1 MSGDHQRSE
10 QERVRGMRA
19 VVVEASPRRDGS
31 SVTLARSFIGGLRDG
46 GGAEV
51 AELFLGDMD
60 VRPCIGC
67 WKCLE
72 MREPGCVI
80 EDDMSSVYPLLRAA
94 DLIVFATP
102 IYWWHIA
109 GQMKVF
115 LDRLEGLLAGGGL
128 NNLSGKALVLILTHL
143 VEDPDGVELAVRMF
157 RSIAGWAG
165 MRLDVVRYCSD
176 RGHVSGSGEKLEEA
190 YRLGK
195 SYVGWRARELTVR
208 CTVEGCKGMFPSVD
222 SLARH
227 MAAGAG
233 LNHRAWRREH
243 GFEDR
248 GMADDELWKQI
259 AKKLEETL

>member
-1 MSGDHQRSE
+1 LVLSM
-10 QERVRGMRA
+10 RV

-80 EDDMSSVYPLLRAA
+80 EDDMAEVYPLLREA

-115 LDRLEGLLAGGGL
+115 LDRLEGLLAGGSL

>member
-128 NNLSGKALVLILTHL
+128 NNLLILTHL

>member
-1 MSGDHQRSE
+1 VLG
-10 QERVRGMRA
+10 VRA

-31 SVTLARSFIGGLRDG
+31 SVTLARSFIEGLREG
-46 GGAEV
+46 GEAEV
-51 AELFLGDMD
+51 AELFLNDMD

-80 EDDMSSVYPLLRAA
+80 EDDMARVYPLLRAA

-143 VEDPDGVELAVRMF
+143 TEDPDGVGLAVRMF

-165 MRLDVVRYCSD
+165 MSLDVVRYCSD
-176 RGHVSGSGEKLEEA
+176 VGHVSGSGEKLEEA
-190 YRLGK
+190 RRLGR
-195 SYVGWRARELTVR
+195 SYAGWSARELTLR
-208 CTVEGCKGMFPSVD
+208 CTVEGCRGTFPSVD

-243 GFEDR
+243 GLEDR
-248 GMADDELWKQI
+248 GMVDDGLWKRI
-259 AKKLEETL
+259 AGILSERP

>member
-1 MSGDHQRSE
+1 
-10 QERVRGMRA
+10 
-19 VVVEASPRRDGS
+19 VEASPNRDGS
-31 SVTLARSFIGGLRDG
+31 SVTLARSFIEGLREG
-46 GGAEV
+46 GEAEV
-51 AELFLGDMD
+51 SELFLGDMD

-67 WKCLE
+67 WRCLE

-80 EDDMSSVYPLLRAA
+80 EDDMAGVYPLLRAA
-94 DLIVFATP
+94 DVIVFATP

-143 VEDPDGVELAVRMF
+143 TEDPDGVWLAVRMF

-165 MRLDVVRYCSD
+165 MRLEVVRYRSD
-176 RGHVSGSGEKLEEA
+176 TGHVSGSGEKLEEA
-190 YRLGK
+190 RRLGR
-195 SYVGWRARELTVR
+195 SLAGWRALELTIG
-208 CTVEGCKGMFPSVD
+208 CPVEGCRGMFPSVD
-222 SLARH
+222 ALARH

-243 GFEDR
+243 GLEDR

-259 AKKLEETL
+259 AGMLNMRVHERGRRSAPERG

>member
-1 MSGDHQRSE
+1 MLG
-10 QERVRGMRA
+10 VRA

-31 SVTLARSFIGGLRDG
+31 SVTLARSFIEGLREG
-46 GGAEV
+46 GEAEV
-51 AELFLGDMD
+51 AELFLNDMD
-60 VRPCIGC
+60 VRPCFGC

-80 EDDMSSVYPLLRAA
+80 EDDMARVYPLLRAA

-143 VEDPDGVELAVRMF
+143 TEDPDGVGLAVRMF

-165 MRLDVVRYCSD
+165 MSLDVVRYCSD
-176 RGHVSGSGEKLEEA
+176 VGHVSGSGEKLEEA
-190 YRLGK
+190 RRLGR
-195 SYVGWRARELTVR
+195 SYAGWSARELTLR
-208 CTVEGCKGMFPSVD
+208 CTVEGCRGTFPSVD

-243 GFEDR
+243 GLEDR
-248 GMADDELWKQI
+248 GMVDDGLWKRI
-259 AKKLEETL
+259 AGILSERP